1 MAFGL
6 GFSIRERL
14 GLRKPAAVNPPKRR
28 AYAGANV
35 SRLTADWVS
44 GGSSADSEIKG
55 SLSQLRNR
63 ARQLV
68 RDNDYA
74 KRAKVLITNN
84 VVGTGIRLQ
93 MQVRIQGTTTFDK
106 TANDAIE
113 AAWEKW
119 TRKTTCDVAGRL
131 NLHQIERMAVGAMVE
146 SGEILIRL
154 VPQGFGGGRV
164 PLALQLFESDQLDE
178 NYTGGSTV
186 PGNEWRM
193 GVEVDR
199 FGRPVTYA
207 FLPSHPGD
215 TVFGAG
221 NLGARHLLVPAND
234 VIHLYLQERPAQTRG
249 VTMFA
254 AGIQRLHH
262 LAGYEQAALVRAR
275 AASALMG
282 FITSPDGAGESYG
295 EQVIDGEH
303 VTTFEPGTFK
313 TLFPGQEV
321 TVPQI
326 NAPDGQLEPFVRG
339 MLRAF
344 ASGVGVNYAALSGDY
359 SQSNYSSSRL
369 AQIEDRDCWKV
380 LQQYLIDNLLTP
392 IFERWIEVAV
402 LSGAVSLPGYDL
414 APDRFCD
421 CRWRTRG
428 WSYIDPL
435 KDVEADKALIRCGL
449 KTSAQVVAE
458 HEQGGDIEEIMV
470 ALAAERQRAQE
481 LGLTLDIDSGKVSNA
496 GLTQAR
502 PVGSIIPQD
511 PYMPDDTQVVEGA
524 GEAGV
529 ASLNQDEE
537 PNESDP

>member
-14 GLRKPAAVNPPKRR
+14 GLRKPAMAEPSRRR
-28 AYAGANV
+28 AYAGATV

-55 SLSQLRNR
+55 SISRLRNR

-74 KRAKVLITNN
+74 KRAKSLVTNN

-93 MQVRIQGTTTFDK
+93 MQVRMQRGGGRLDQVV
-106 TANDAIE
+106 NDQIE
-113 AAWEKW
+113 AAWQKW
-119 TRKTTCDVAGRL
+119 TRKATCDVAGRL
-131 NLHQIERMAVGAMVE
+131 NLHQIERMAIGAMVE

-154 VPQGFGGGRV
+154 VPQSFGGGRV
-164 PLALQLFESDQLDE
+164 PLALQVFESDQLDE

-199 FGRPVTYA
+199 WGRPVQYA
-207 FLPSHPGD
+207 FLAKHPGD
-215 TVFGAG
+215 TA
-221 NLGARHLLVPAND
+221 LGGHNPAARHLLVPASE
-234 VIHLYLQERPAQTRG
+234 VLHLFTPERPQQTRG
-249 VTMFA
+249 VSWFA

-282 FITSPDGAGESYG
+282 FITSPEGAGDTYG
-295 EQVIDGEH
+295 EEVIDGEH
-303 VTTFEPGTFK
+303 VTTFEPGMFK
-313 TLFPGQEV
+313 TLFPGQSVE
-321 TVPQI
+321 VPQI

-344 ASGVGVNYAALSGDY
+344 ASGIGVNYAALSGDY
-359 SQSNYSSSRL
+359 SMSNYSSSRL

-380 LQQYLIDNLLTP
+380 LQQYLIDELLAP
-392 IFERWIEVAV
+392 VFERWLEMAV
-402 LSGAVSLPGYDL
+402 LSGALNLPGYEL
-414 APDRFCD
+414 APDRFSA
-421 CRWRTRG
+421 CRWMARG

-435 KDVEADKALIRCGL
+435 KDAQADNLAIRSGT
-449 KTSAQVVAE
+449 KTQAQVVAE
-458 HEQGGDIEEIMV
+458 QGGDLEELLIARKAEVDRAEELELRFDSNPADDMQGGS
-470 ALAAERQRAQE
+470 AEFADPATEATEDAAD
-481 LGLTLDIDSGKVSNA
+481 G
-496 GLTQAR
+496 
-502 PVGSIIPQD
+502 
-511 PYMPDDTQVVEGA
+511 EGT
-524 GEAGV
+524 GV
-529 ASLNQDEE
+529 PSLSQDEE
-537 PNESDP
+537 SDGLDA

>member
-14 GLRKPAAVNPPKRR
+14 GLRKPEPPKPQRR
-28 AYAGANV
+28 AYAGATV
-35 SRLTADWVS
+35 SRLTSDWVS

-55 SLSQLRNR
+55 SISRLRNR

-74 KRAKVLITNN
+74 KRAKSLVTNN

-93 MQVRIQGTTTFDK
+93 MQVRMQRGGGRLDQV
-106 TANDAIE
+106 ANDAIE
-113 AAWEKW
+113 MAWEKW
-119 TRKTTCDVAGRL
+119 TRKGTCDVAGRL
-131 NLHQIERMAVGAMVE
+131 SLHQIERMAIGAMVE

-154 VPQGFGGGRV
+154 VPQAFGGGRV
-164 PLALQLFESDQLDE
+164 PLALQVFESDQLDE
-178 NYTGGSTV
+178 NYNGGSTV

-207 FLPSHPGD
+207 FLTKHPGD
-215 TVFGAG
+215 TA
-221 NLGARHLLVPAND
+221 LGGSNPSSRHLLVPASE
-234 VIHLYLQERPAQTRG
+234 VLHLFVPERPQQTRG
-249 VTMFA
+249 VSWFA

-282 FITSPDGAGESYG
+282 FITSPEGAGDTYG
-295 EQVIDGEH
+295 EEVIDGEH
-303 VTTFEPGTFK
+303 VTTFEPGMFK
-313 TLFPGQEV
+313 TLFPGQSVE
-321 TVPQI
+321 VPQI

-344 ASGVGVNYAALSGDY
+344 ASGIGVNYAALSGDY

-380 LQQYLIDNLLTP
+380 LQQYFIDELKTP
-392 IFERWIEVAV
+392 IFERWIEAAV
-402 LSGAVSLPGYDL
+402 LSGELRLPGYDL
-414 APDRFCD
+414 APDRFCS
-421 CRWRTRG
+421 CRWMARG

-435 KDVEADKALIRCGL
+435 KDAQADNLAIRSGT
-449 KTSAQVVAE
+449 KTQAQVVAE
-458 HEQGGDIEEIMV
+458 QGGDLEELLI
-470 ALAAERQRAQE
+470 ARKAEVDRAQE
-481 LGLTLDIDSGKVSNA
+481 LGLQFDSNPADDMQG
-496 GLTQAR
+496 
-502 PVGSIIPQD
+502 GSTEFAEGEGTGVPSLS
-511 PYMPDDTQVVEGA
+511 PD
-524 GEAGV
+524 GENDGTDA
-529 ASLNQDEE
+529 
-537 PNESDP
+537 

>member
-14 GLRKPAAVNPPKRR
+14 GLRKPAAVEPPKRR
-28 AYAGANV
+28 AYAGANI

-55 SLSQLRNR
+55 SISRLRNR

-74 KRAKVLITNN
+74 KRAKSLVTNN

-93 MQVRIQGTTTFDK
+93 MQVRMQGTTKLDK
-106 TANDAIE
+106 ATNDAIE
-113 AAWEKW
+113 AAWTKW
-119 TRKTTCDVAGRL
+119 TRKATCDVAGRL
-131 NLHQIERMAVGAMVE
+131 SLHQIERMAMGAMVE
-146 SGEILIRL
+146 SGEILVRL
-154 VPQGFGGGRV
+154 VPQAFGGGRA
-164 PLALQLFESDQLDE
+164 PLALQVFESDQLDE

-186 PGNEWRM
+186 SGNEWRM

-199 FGRPVTYA
+199 WGRPVTYA
-207 FLPSHPGD
+207 FLTSHPGD
-215 TVFGAG
+215 TA
-221 NLGARHLLVPAND
+221 LGGSNPSARHLLVPASE

-249 VTMFA
+249 VSMFA

-282 FITSPDGAGESYG
+282 FITSPEGAGDTYG
-295 EQVIDGEH
+295 EEVIDGEH
-303 VTTFEPGTFK
+303 VTTFEPGMFK
-313 TLFPGQEV
+313 TLFPGQSVE
-321 TVPQI
+321 VPQI

-369 AQIEDRDCWKV
+369 AQIEDRDNWKV
-380 LQQYLIDNLLTP
+380 LQQYLIDELLTP
-392 IFERWIEVAV
+392 VFERWLEAAV
-402 LSGAVSLPGYDL
+402 LSGALSLPGYEL
-414 APDRFCD
+414 APGRFCA
-421 CRWRTRG
+421 CRWMARG

-435 KDVEADKALIRCGL
+435 KDVEADKAAIRCGL
-449 KTSAQVVAE
+449 KTQAQVVA
-458 HEQGGDIEEIMV
+458 EQGGDIEELMV
-470 ALAAERQRAQE
+470 AMAAERQRAQE
-481 LGLTLDIDSGKVSNA
+481 LGLTLDIDPGKVSNA

-511 PYMPDDTQVVEGA
+511 PYMPDDTQA
-524 GEAGV
+524 GEQTGV
-529 ASLNQDEE
+529 PSLSQDGE
-537 PNESDP
+537 NDGSDA